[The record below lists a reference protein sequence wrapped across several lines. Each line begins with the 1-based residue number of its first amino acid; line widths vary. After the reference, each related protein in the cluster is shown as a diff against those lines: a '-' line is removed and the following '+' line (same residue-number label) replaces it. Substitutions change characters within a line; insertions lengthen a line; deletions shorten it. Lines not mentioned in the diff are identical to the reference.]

1 MVPRPLC
8 PEAPDRRFVT
18 PNWPLQNEEHGVEG
32 QVIVQRPPRTC
43 HQRTCVWLQHA
54 RDALA
59 SSVSCEHC
67 ARLSKK
73 TRRRRLARQ
82 ASLTEKDPVL
92 GATIPLTQ
100 EPPEEVHPGGNTNP
114 AETDTSWGS
123 QMEDLDPL
131 FGSDELEAGLATEP
145 PSQDD
150 YSDSDDE
157 LISLSSDVADADV
170 EQFTLTQAER
180 PCVSAPGSSGA
191 QSPSP
196 SQDLHQV
203 CRRAAEKLGLKWPE
217 APAETARSRY
227 EGRRLPTARSSAK
240 QLLPVFPEC
249 LEEATQSWSN
259 PLTAK
264 TPAQGGAVL
273 DWDGMEEK
281 GFSHLPPIEPLV
293 ASHLYP
299 RKSMTAAGPALPSK
313 ADCLQTT
320 LTEKSYK
327 AVATSMR
334 ALNAS
339 SMLLAYQAELQ
350 DDMNSSPDPVVW
362 DELCVV
368 TDLCLRLH
376 RCAVQACGRAMGVM
390 VTQERARWLNL
401 SSLSHREKTQLL
413 DVPVDPKGLFGSA
426 VATMQQRCEEK
437 KREGEAL
444 RFCLPRKEPPSFAM
458 APRQAFPKQHMT
470 RPAYRT
476 QKRQMQPQVDGDK
489 PPELKGAWARKPFVP
504 KVTPGTQQGQP
515 ATQGAKKKKR
525 AT

>member
-1 MVPRPLC
+1 
-8 PEAPDRRFVT
+8 
-18 PNWPLQNEEHGVEG
+18 
-32 QVIVQRPPRTC
+32 
-43 HQRTCVWLQHA
+43 
-54 RDALA
+54 
-59 SSVSCEHC
+59 
-67 ARLSKK
+67 
-73 TRRRRLARQ
+73 
-82 ASLTEKDPVL
+82 
-92 GATIPLTQ
+92 
-100 EPPEEVHPGGNTNP
+100 
-114 AETDTSWGS
+114 
-123 QMEDLDPL
+123 MEDLDPL

-180 PCVSAPGSSGA
+180 PCVSATGSSGA

-413 DVPVDPKGLFGSA
+413 DVPVDPKGLFGSLLPPCNNGYTDTLKPQALVQDPLSPIEGA
-426 VATMQQRCEEK
+426 VAPQMDQTDALGPLAQHITQWHSCGASNWVLKTVTRGYRLQFASVPPKFNGVLLSQPREE
-437 KREGEAL
+437 EAPIL
-444 RFCLPRKEPPSFAM
+444 QKEIESL
-458 APRQAFPKQHMT
+458 K
-470 RPAYRT
+470 
-476 QKRQMQPQVDGDK
+476 D
-489 PPELKGAWARKPFVP
+489 KGAIRIVPVEHCQTGFYSRYFLVP
-504 KVTPGTQQGQP
+504 KKGGGRRPILDL
-515 ATQGAKKKKR
+515 R
-525 AT
+525 ALNKYMRT